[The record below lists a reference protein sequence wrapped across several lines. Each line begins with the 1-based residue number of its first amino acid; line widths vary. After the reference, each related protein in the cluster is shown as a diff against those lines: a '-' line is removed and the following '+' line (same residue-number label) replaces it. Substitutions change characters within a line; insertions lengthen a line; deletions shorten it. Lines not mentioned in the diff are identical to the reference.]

1 MIGLNTTQCNTI
13 PHNNMRGYIYCLSNE
28 HLKDDIFKIGFT
40 KRNPIIRLNEL
51 YNTSIPTEFKL
62 EICKKVS
69 DCVKIESVIHTLLNK
84 FRINPKREFFKIQIN
99 KISMIFDLIEGEY
112 VTIEDLENI
121 EKENE
126 IVTIENND
134 ESDSESEDE
143 PIFYKGKGYSC
154 EHCGKIFARTSFLK
168 RHYERKNKCYNTTII
183 KTIKQ
188 DEF

>member
-1 MIGLNTTQCNTI
+1 
-13 PHNNMRGYIYCLSNE
+13 MRGYIYCLSNE
-28 HLKDDIFKIGFT
+28 HLKDNIFKIGFT

-51 YNTSIPTEFKL
+51 YNTSTPTEFKL
-62 EICKKVS
+62 EICKKVN

-84 FRINPKREFFKIQIN
+84 FRINPKREFFKIQID
-99 KISMIFDLIEGEY
+99 KISMIFDLIEGED

-121 EKENE
+121 EKEN
-126 IVTIENND
+126 ND
-134 ESDSESEDE
+134 ESDSESESEDE

>member
-1 MIGLNTTQCNTI
+1 
-13 PHNNMRGYIYCLSNE
+13 MRGYIYCLSNE
-28 HLKDDIFKIGFT
+28 HLKDNIFKIGFT

-51 YNTSIPTEFKL
+51 YNTSTPTEFKL
-62 EICKKVS
+62 EICKKVN

-84 FRINPKREFFKIQIN
+84 FRINPKREFFKIQID
-99 KISMIFDLIEGEY
+99 KISMIFDLIEGED
-112 VTIEDLENI
+112 VTIEDLEII
-121 EKENE
+121 EK
-126 IVTIENND
+126 ENND

-143 PIFYKGKGYSC
+143 PIYYKGKGYAC

-168 RHYERKNKCYNTTII
+168 SHYERKNKCFNTTII

>member
-1 MIGLNTTQCNTI
+1 
-13 PHNNMRGYIYCLSNE
+13 MRGYIYCLSNE

-143 PIFYKGKGYSC
+143 HVYYHRKTYVC
-154 EHCGKIFARTSFLK
+154 EHCSKIFGKKSHLVN
-168 RHYERKNKCYNTTII
+168 HMNRKYKCLNLS
-183 KTIKQ
+183 KNN
-188 DEF
+188 